1 MPESPCQEIKLE
13 LGERSYKI
21 NVGSGLTN
29 DIGRYV
35 SDLSQKKRVFVVTDE
50 NVYRKHFTALKGNF
64 KKCEKEVIPYCVPA
78 GEQSKSFENL
88 EHLLNHLLTHHA
100 ERSDLLVAFGGG
112 IIGDLTGLAASLLKR
127 GMKFL
132 QIPTTLLAQ
141 VDSSVGGKTA
151 INTKFGKN
159 LIGTFYQPQCV
170 IIDTD
175 YLTTLP
181 RRQILAGYAEIIKYG
196 LIYDSGF
203 HEWLDSCATDI
214 ISLKDK
220 EVLVA
225 AISRSCE
232 IKATIV
238 QADERE
244 GSLRQILN
252 FGHTFGHALEAEN
265 HYRDSLLHGEAVGCG
280 MALATRYSHRLDM
293 ISKTSAES
301 VINSLESAGL
311 KTCISELEGGPYKA
325 DGLVA
330 KMMQDK
336 KTKEGKTPLIL
347 LNEVGEA
354 HIRSDVDLSDVQEFL
369 SKEVNR

>member
-1 MPESPCQEIKLE
+1 MPESPCQEINVE

-21 NVGSGLTN
+21 NVGSGLIN
-29 DIGRYV
+29 DIGLYV
-35 SDLSQKKRVFVVTDE
+35 NDLSQKKRVFIVTDE
-50 NVYRKHFTALKGNF
+50 NVFQKHFNALEENL
-64 KKCEKEVIPYCVPA
+64 KKCDIEVIPYCVPA
-78 GEQSKSFENL
+78 GEQSKTFENL
-88 EHLLNHLLTHHA
+88 EHLLNHLLKHQA
-100 ERSDLLVAFGGG
+100 ERADLLIAFGGG
-112 IIGDLTGLAASLLKR
+112 VIGDLTGLAASLLKR
-127 GMKFL
+127 GMTFT

-159 LIGTFYQPQCV
+159 LIGTFYQPQRV
-170 IIDTD
+170 IIDID

-181 RRQILAGYAEIIKYG
+181 KRQILAGFAEIIKYG
-196 LIYDSGF
+196 LIYDSEF
-203 HEWLDSCATDI
+203 HEWLDSCAKDI

-220 EVLVA
+220 EVLVV
-225 AISRSCE
+225 AISRSCA

-265 HYRDSLLHGEAVGCG
+265 RYRDSLLHGEAVGCG
-280 MALATRYSHRLDM
+280 MGLATRYSHRLDM

-311 KTCISELEGGPYKA
+311 TTCIRELEGGPYKA

-330 KMMQDK
+330 RMMQDK

-347 LNEVGEA
+347 LNEIGEPC
-354 HIRSDVDLSDVQEFL
+354 IRSDVDLSDVQEFL